1 MRTTARLFAGVAALV
16 VIVAVPPMAL
26 WHFRSAYL
34 PDHVPSASEVATW
47 LTSEDTGRFFLLLL
61 VGVGFVAW
69 LQLVVAIAL
78 ELVARLRGITVPR
91 LPGFAWAQRTAAA
104 LLLVVLTSTAAEA
117 TELAGDGTPSTHVV
131 VPGDSLTKIAAGE
144 LGSAARYREVFDLN
158 RGVRQPDGRSLQD
171 PGLLRP
177 GWVLQLPDDPDC
189 EEVIVRPGQTL
200 TQIAR
205 EQLGDASRYREI
217 FDLNRGRTQPTGHL
231 LDDPDTIHPGDVL
244 RIPRPPKP
252 AAGGGGAPAAAVF
265 ARAPE
270 SCQPAEPPS
279 PPPRPLE
286 PPEPPGGETPT
297 PTNQPSKTVTPTADA
312 DDGSSV
318 VLTSVG
324 GVLAAGL
331 LTLLVVRRRRAQR
344 RRRPGHRI
352 HIEESGPFEHALRSA
367 AHPATVEDLARALQ
381 TLAGQVGDDLPKLR
395 AVKIGTEGIKLRL
408 AGKSKPVEPFVKSGP
423 SEWRLDS
430 TANLD
435 GDGVPPPYP
444 ALVSLGHT
452 QKRDLVLIDLREVG
466 VLTLGGDREAVEPVL
481 LAMAWDLAAAP
492 WTARTQIT
500 LVDVGRISA
509 EAHPDRL
516 RFTSGWD
523 EAIESLEPEPD
534 RPQVLLSAIPLT
546 GDVVQRLQSLRLD
559 AVVAAHDEDV
569 VLPGAWHLDVT
580 NRFTPVEVLDE
591 DIELQRLSPAQ
602 VGELVSALAE
612 ADEPKQ
618 VLHHEYR
625 GVPPE
630 EEGLPEP
637 RQTCEPAAPVAPH
650 PTVAATPSLQ
660 LLGPV
665 RLHGADPQAVEGKKL
680 NRLTE
685 LAAFL
690 ALHPGVT
697 ADEIS
702 RQLGTDTQP
711 WSAATRQGYISR
723 LRTWLGRDENGDPY
737 VPNVDARHGGY
748 RMSDSFTSDWRIFRD
763 LARRGL
769 ADRDSGVSDLQQALD
784 LVRGTP
790 FGTVS
795 AGRYAWSS
803 WHQREMIDAIV
814 DVAHTLAD
822 AYQKAGDLP
831 AARRAAMR
839 GLLAEPVSEILYRDL
854 LRIEY
859 RAGNLA
865 AVRQTADKLAA
876 LAASLELELDEE
888 TSALVSA
895 LLAGRS

>member
-1 MRTTARLFAGVAALV
+1 MRAARLFVGVVTLAA
-16 VIVAVPPMAL
+16 IIAAPPMAL

-34 PDHVPSASEVATW
+34 PDHVPSMSEVAAW
-47 LTSEDTGRFFLLLL
+47 LTSEDTGQVFLLLL
-61 VGVGFVAW
+61 VGAGFVAW
-69 LQLVVAIAL
+69 LQLVIAIAL
-78 ELVARLRGITVPR
+78 EAVAQLRGATVPR
-91 LPGFAWAQRTAAA
+91 LPCFAWAQRIAAG
-104 LLLVVLTSTAAEA
+104 LVLVVLTGTAAEA
-117 TELAGDGTPSTHVV
+117 AEPAGDGAPSTHVV
-131 VPGDSLTKIAAGE
+131 VPGDTLTKIAASE
-144 LGSAARYREVFDLN
+144 LGSAARYQEIYDLN
-158 RGVRQPDGRSLQD
+158 RGARQPDGRSIQK

-177 GWVLQLPDDPDC
+177 GWVLRLPHDSDC
-189 EEVIVRPGQTL
+189 EEVVVRPGQTL

-205 EQLGDASRYREI
+205 EQLGDAGRYREI
-217 FDLNRGRTQPTGHL
+217 FDLNRGRLQPAGHL

-265 ARAPE
+265 ARVSD
-270 SCQPAEPPS
+270 SCQPAEPSPS
-279 PPPRPLE
+279 PPHPVQ
-286 PPEPPGGETPT
+286 PPEPSGSETPA
-297 PTNQPSKTVTPTADA
+297 PISQPSKAPPSAAEV

-318 VLTSVG
+318 LLTSFG
-324 GVLAAGL
+324 SVLAAGL
-331 LTLLVVRRRRAQR
+331 LTLLAIRRRRAQQ

-352 HIEESGPFEHALRSA
+352 HTKEPGPLEHALRAA

-381 TLAGQVGDDLPKLR
+381 TLAGHVGYDLPKLR
-395 AVKIGTEGIKLRL
+395 AVKIGTEGITLRL
-408 AGKSKPVEPFVKSGP
+408 VGTSEPVEPFVKSGP

-430 TANLD
+430 TASLN
-435 GDGVPPPYP
+435 GGGVPHPYP

-452 QKRDLVLIDLREVG
+452 QERDLLLIDLREVG
-466 VLTLGGDREAVEPVL
+466 VLTLGGDLEAVKPVL

-492 WTARTQIT
+492 WSARTQIT
-500 LVDVGRISA
+500 LVGVGRTSA

-516 RFTSGWD
+516 RFASGWD
-523 EAIESLEPEPD
+523 EAIASLEPEPA

-546 GDVVQRLQSLRLD
+546 GDIVRRLQPLRLD
-559 AVVAAHDEDV
+559 AVVAAHEEDV

-580 NRFTPVEVLDE
+580 NRFTPLEVLGE
-591 DIELQRLSPAQ
+591 DIELRRLSPAQ
-602 VGELVSALAE
+602 VAELVSALAE
-612 ADEPKQ
+612 ANESNQ
-618 VLHHEYR
+618 VLHDEYR
-625 GVPPE
+625 DVPPE
-630 EEGLPEP
+630 ENGLPEP
-637 RQTCEPAAPVAPH
+637 YQAREPVKPVMLDS
-650 PTVAATPSLQ
+650 TVTATPSLQ
-660 LLGPV
+660 MLGPV
-665 RLHGADPQAVEGKKL
+665 RLRGADPQAVEGKKL

-702 RQLGTDTQP
+702 HQLGTDTQP

-784 LVRGTP
+784 LVQGTP
-790 FGTVS
+790 FGNVP

-803 WHQREMIDAIV
+803 WQQREMIDAIV

-822 AYQKAGDLP
+822 AHQKAGDLP
-831 AARRAAMR
+831 SARRAAMR

-876 LAASLELELDEE
+876 LANSLDLELDEE
-888 TSALVSA
+888 TSSLVSA

>member
-16 VIVAVPPMAL
+16 AIVAGPPMAL

-34 PDHVPSASEVATW
+34 PDRVPSASEVATW
-47 LTSEDTGRFFLLLL
+47 LTSEDTGQLFLLLL
-61 VGVGFVAW
+61 VGAGFVAW

-78 ELVARLRGITVPR
+78 ELVARLHGATVPR

-104 LLLVVLTSTAAEA
+104 LLLVVLTGTAAEA
-117 TELAGDGTPSTHVV
+117 TELAGDETPSTHVV
-131 VPGDSLTKIAAGE
+131 VPGDSLAKIAADE
-144 LGSAARYREVFDLN
+144 LGSAARYQEVFDLN
-158 RGVRQPDGRSLQD
+158 RGVRQPDGHSLQN

-177 GWVLQLPDDPDC
+177 GWVLRLPHDSDC
-189 EEVIVRPGQTL
+189 EEVVVRPGQTL

-205 EQLGDASRYREI
+205 EQLGDAGRYREI
-217 FDLNRGRTQPTGHL
+217 FALNRGRLQPAGHL

-244 RIPRPPKP
+244 RVPRSPKP
-252 AAGGGGAPAAAVF
+252 AAGGGGAPAAAAFV
-265 ARAPE
+265 RVSD
-270 SCQPAEPPS
+270 SCQPAEPS
-279 PPPRPLE
+279 PPPPQPVQ
-286 PPEPPGGETPT
+286 PPEPTGSETPA
-297 PTNQPSKTVTPTADA
+297 PISEPSKASTSAADA

-331 LTLLVVRRRRAQR
+331 LTLLAIRRRRAQQ

-352 HIEESGPFEHALRSA
+352 HTNEPGPLEHALRTA

-381 TLAGQVGDDLPKLR
+381 TLAGQVGDNLPKLR
-395 AVKIGTEGIKLRL
+395 AVTIGAEGIKLRL

-430 TANLD
+430 TVSLD
-435 GDGVPPPYP
+435 VGGVPHPYP

-452 QKRDLVLIDLREVG
+452 HERDLLLIDLREVG
-466 VLTLGGDREAVEPVL
+466 VLTLDGDREAVGSVL
-481 LAMAWDLAAAP
+481 LAMAWDLASAP
-492 WTARTQIT
+492 WSARTQIT
-500 LVDVGRISA
+500 LVGVGRTSA
-509 EAHPDRL
+509 GAHRDRL
-516 RFTSGWD
+516 RFTSDWD
-523 EAIESLEPEPD
+523 EAIESFEPEPE

-546 GDVVQRLQSLRLD
+546 GDVVQRLQPLRLD
-559 AVVAAHDEDV
+559 AVAAAHDEDV

-580 NRFTPVEVLDE
+580 NRFTPVAVLGE

-602 VGELVSALAE
+602 VNELVSALVE
-612 ADEPKQ
+612 ADEPEQ
-618 VLHHEYR
+618 ILHHEYR

-630 EEGLPEP
+630 EEGVPEP
-637 RQTCEPAAPVAPH
+637 RQAREPAGSVVPQP
-650 PTVAATPSLQ
+650 AATPRPSLQ

-690 ALHPGVT
+690 ALNPGVT

-702 RQLGTDTQP
+702 RQLGTDAQP

-723 LRTWLGRDENGDPY
+723 LRTWLGRDENGEPY

-748 RMSDSFTSDWRIFRD
+748 RMSDSFTSDWRSFRD

-769 ADRDSGVSDLQQALD
+769 ADRDSGVSDLRQALD

-790 FGTVS
+790 FGNVP

-822 AYQKAGDLP
+822 GYQKAGDLP

-876 LAASLELELDEE
+876 IAASLELELDEE
-888 TSALVSA
+888 TSALVST